1 LDSTGPHE
9 AWVIAGELRPRAN
22 PDHGNTVVWETLPFR
37 ALALITAILLSIAV
51 AALLYTLH
59 ASPENITVEVFESG
73 SSLKFTVM
81 CGSRVSISFNN
92 SVTGSPVTLV
102 FEVCSEGFKGVGI
115 VTDSAALEYYSS
127 GVIDVN
133 SSIKSFKSK
142 TLEFCTTGRVKISI
156 GDVEVDFSN
165 TCLSIIVKSYRDSSI
180 LAKALRAQHLLES
193 R

>member
-1 LDSTGPHE
+1 MNVYG
-9 AWVIAGELRPRAN
+9 R
-22 PDHGNTVVWETLPFR
+22 LPFM
-37 ALALITAILLSIAV
+37 ALALATAILLPIVLTAV
-51 AALLYTLH
+51 LYILH
-59 ASPENITVEVFESG
+59 ASPESIVVEVLESS
-73 SSLKFTVM
+73 SSLKFTVT

-142 TLEFCTTGRVKISI
+142 TIEFCTTGRVKVSI

-165 TCLSIIVKSYRDSSI
+165 TCLSIIVKPYRDSSI
-180 LAKALRAQHLLES
+180 LAKALGVRHLLES

>member
-1 LDSTGPHE
+1 MG
-9 AWVIAGELRPRAN
+9 VYGR
-22 PDHGNTVVWETLPFR
+22 LPFR
-37 ALALITAILLSIAV
+37 ALALTTAILLSIAV
-51 AALLYTLH
+51 TALLYALH
-59 ASPENITVEVFESG
+59 ASPENITVEVFESS

-142 TLEFCTTGRVKISI
+142 TLEFCTTERVKISI

-165 TCLSIIVKSYRDSSI
+165 TCLSIIVKPYRDSSI

>member
-1 LDSTGPHE
+1 MG
-9 AWVIAGELRPRAN
+9 VYGR
-22 PDHGNTVVWETLPFR
+22 LPFR
-37 ALALITAILLSIAV
+37 ALALTTAILLSIAV
-51 AALLYTLH
+51 TALLYILH
-59 ASPENITVEVFESG
+59 ASPENITVEVFESS
-73 SSLKFTVM
+73 SSLKFTVT

-133 SSIKSFKSK
+133 SSIKSFESK
-142 TLEFCTTGRVKISI
+142 TIEFCTTERVKISI
-156 GDVEVDFSN
+156 GDVEVYFSN
-165 TCLSIIVKSYRDSSI
+165 TCLSITVKSYRDSSI
-180 LAKALRAQHLLES
+180 LAKALGVRHLLES

>member
-1 LDSTGPHE
+1 MNVYG
-9 AWVIAGELRPRAN
+9 R
-22 PDHGNTVVWETLPFR
+22 LPFM
-37 ALALITAILLSIAV
+37 ALALATAILLPIVLTAV
-51 AALLYTLH
+51 LYILH
-59 ASPENITVEVFESG
+59 ASPESIVVEVLESS
-73 SSLKFTVM
+73 SSLKFTVT

-102 FEVCSEGFKGVGI
+102 FEVCSEEFKGVGI

-142 TLEFCTTGRVKISI
+142 TLELCTTGKVKISI

-165 TCLSIIVKSYRDSSI
+165 TCLSIIVKPYRDSSI